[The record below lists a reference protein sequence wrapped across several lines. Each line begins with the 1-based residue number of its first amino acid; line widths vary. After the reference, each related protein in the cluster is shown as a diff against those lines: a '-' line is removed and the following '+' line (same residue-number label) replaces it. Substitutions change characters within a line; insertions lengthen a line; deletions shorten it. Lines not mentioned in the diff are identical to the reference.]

1 MPLAAVLSEKN
12 SNNKVFAVH
21 AGIGSSI
28 QKIDDI
34 EKIQRPLKITLG
46 AVNDQVQQAA
56 MDLLWSDPT
65 PSEDTLGIH
74 PNLARDPQKQ
84 NNISLYGADIVEKFL
99 KNNQISMM
107 IRANQICMD
116 GMDRYANN
124 QVFTITSC
132 SNYNNSHG
140 NDACFLVVQKKMIIS
155 PKIIKP
161 SSQGQ
166 TWIALDAIPDTAN
179 SSVRR
184 PVTPPKERKQ
194 TAE

>member
-1 MPLAAVLSEKN
+1 MNDMFEQMPLAAVLSEKN

-46 AVNDQVQQAA
+46 AVNDQIQQAA

-124 QVFTITSC
+124 
-132 SNYNNSHG
+132 
-140 NDACFLVVQKKMIIS
+140 
-155 PKIIKP
+155 
-161 SSQGQ
+161 
-166 TWIALDAIPDTAN
+166 
-179 SSVRR
+179 
-184 PVTPPKERKQ
+184 
-194 TAE
+194 